1 MNTTLVGNWSD
12 SNVVIAGG
20 EARGSVE
27 SPDVPL
33 TWANLASSLGI
44 DTTNALPNVNP
55 RNAMRLPAVLACV
68 RIIAR
73 SLAKIPLHL
82 YRRTDA
88 GSQRATDHSLF
99 DILRNRP
106 HPLFSAYRLR
116 HQQVVWRLLWGNAY
130 AEIVR
135 DKAGNVLRL
144 MPIEPWRVKPRLS
157 REDIVY
163 DVDVDGGKI
172 TFPSMDIVHLQGLS
186 MDGIKGE
193 SVLSMARR
201 TFQTGLAAQEFESGF
216 NAQAMRPSAVVKHPG
231 KLSPPAEANLRN
243 SINEMYAGSVN
254 SGKVL
259 VLQEGVEA
267 TPWTMP
273 LADAQWIE
281 RSYLSIEDIC
291 RLFGVPPHKVQ
302 HLLRATNNNIEQ
314 QSLDFLADTLDPDLT
329 AEEQELD
336 YKLLQPW
343 EREEL
348 YTHFERK
355 AAIQMDSAQRGNLY
369 RTMTQIGAMNIDEVR
384 TREEFDRLA
393 DGRGTVHF
401 VPSSQMP
408 APTPAQADKVI
419 DAWADKKKTEPA
431 GATPDPKT
439 DGQVAGNTAGA

>member
-1 MNTTLVGNWSD
+1 MNMTLVGNWSD
-12 SNVVIAGG
+12 SSVIVAGT
-20 EARGSVE
+20 ERRGSVE
-27 SPDVPL
+27 NPEVPL
-33 TWANLASSLGI
+33 TWANLGASLGI
-44 DTTNALPNVNP
+44 DTTNALPAVNP
-55 RNAMRLPAVLACV
+55 RSAMRLPAVLACV
-68 RIIAR
+68 RIVAR

-82 YRRTDA
+82 YRRTEA
-88 GSQRATDHSLF
+88 GSQRATDHALF
-99 DILRNRP
+99 PLLKNRP
-106 HPLFSAYRLR
+106 HPLFSAYRYR
-116 HQQVVWRLLWGNAY
+116 HQQTVWRLLWGNAY

-135 DKAGNVLRL
+135 DKMGNVLRV

-157 REDIVY
+157 RENIVY
-163 DVDVDGGKI
+163 DVDVDGGKVEFASADMI
-172 TFPSMDIVHLQGLS
+172 HLQGLS

-193 SVLSMARR
+193 SVLAMARK
-201 TFQTGLAAQEFESGF
+201 TFQTGLAAQEFETGF

-231 KLSPPAEANLRN
+231 KLSPAAESNLRN
-243 SINEMYAGSVN
+243 SVNEMYAGSTN

-259 VLQEGVEA
+259 ILQEGVEA

-355 AAIQMDSAQRGNLY
+355 AAIQMDSTARGNLY
-369 RTMTQIGAMNIDEVR
+369 RTLTQIGAMNIDEVR
-384 TREEFDRLA
+384 TREEHDRLPE
-393 DGRGTVHF
+393 GRGTVHF

-419 DAWADKKKTEPA
+419 DAWADKKKTDPA